1 MNSCFF
7 GRVWNYLRDAMK
19 GGAYMAELFAHVAN
33 GSLKTHIQAEL
44 PFSPEGVREAQEA
57 MVEGTSVGKVILK
70 VA

>member
-7 GRVWNYLRDAMK
+7 CRVWNYLRDAKK

-44 PFSPEGVREAQEA
+44 PFTPEGVRKAQEA
-57 MVEGTSVGKVILK
+57 MVGGTSAGKMVLK
-70 VA
+70 VT